1 VNRIKYFMQQSW
13 LLIASSFCFGLLIA
27 ITNAGLSPRIEQNE
41 INKRNRLVGA
51 LLPEAKSFIA
61 LDAPIEIESA
71 RGKKEKVEVYKAMS
85 EAGECVGWSF
95 NAAGSGFVDKIELVV
110 AVDAKFEKI
119 AGFDVLSSNETPGFG
134 NQIKYDYYR
143 SQFRGAPAEQLKL
156 VSIGEPR
163 KIDSQIVGITGA
175 TVSSSAVVDILNTF
189 LSGIKAQMKAKGLIG
204 NGKE

>member
-1 VNRIKYFMQQSW
+1 MQQSW

-134 NQIKYDYYR
+134 DQIKYDYYR

>member
-1 VNRIKYFMQQSW
+1 MQQSW

>member
-1 VNRIKYFMQQSW
+1 MNRIKYFMQQSW